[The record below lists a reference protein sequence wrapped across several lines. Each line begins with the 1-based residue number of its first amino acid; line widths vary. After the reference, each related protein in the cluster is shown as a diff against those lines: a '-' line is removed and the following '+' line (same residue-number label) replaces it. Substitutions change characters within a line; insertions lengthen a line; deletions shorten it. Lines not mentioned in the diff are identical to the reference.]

1 MKPLQILKRWLNG
14 GCVYFTVI
22 ALFMLLLNLATL
34 ENAALKNISPVSFLR
49 ILPAALTVSAAGLLL
64 KWQTIPRWARLLSHY
79 ALIILAFFVF
89 LWRPLNPIAS
99 PSTTLI
105 VIVILTAIYWLVF
118 LLVHLIGARIRRLME
133 ED

>member
-1 MKPLQILKRWLNG
+1 MKTWQTLKRWLNG

-22 ALFMLLLNLATL
+22 SLFFLLLNLATP
-34 ENAALKNISPVSFLR
+34 EKSITPVSFLR
-49 ILPAALTVSAAGLLL
+49 IVPAALTISLGGLLL
-64 KWQTIPRWARLLSHY
+64 KWQVIPRWARCLAHY
-79 ALIILAFFVF
+79 ALLMLAFFLF
-89 LWRPLNPIAS
+89 LWIPLNPIAS

-105 VIVILTAIYWLVF
+105 VIVVLSVVYWLIF

>member
-1 MKPLQILKRWLNG
+1 MKTWQTLKRWLNG

-22 ALFMLLLNLATL
+22 SLFFLLLNLATP
-34 ENAALKNISPVSFLR
+34 EKSITPVSFLR
-49 ILPAALTVSAAGLLL
+49 IVPAALTISLGGLLL
-64 KWQTIPRWARLLSHY
+64 KWQVIPRWARCLAHY
-79 ALIILAFFVF
+79 ALLMLAFFLF
-89 LWRPLNPIAS
+89 LWMPFVKTVYAR

-105 VIVILTAIYWLVF
+105 VIVILSVVYWLIF

>member
-1 MKPLQILKRWLNG
+1 MKPLQTLKRWLNG

-22 ALFMLLLNLATL
+22 ALFFLLLNLATL
-34 ENAALKNISPVSFLR
+34 ESENLKSISPISFLR
-49 ILPAALTVSAAGLLL
+49 IVPAALTISAAGLML
-64 KWQTIPRWARLLSHY
+64 KWQVLPRWARSLSHY
-79 ALIILAFFVF
+79 ALVILAFFLF

-99 PSTTLI
+99 TSTTLI